1 MPDFIVQVDDGR
13 PDPLNLIVEIKGFR
27 GENAKEKANTMRAYW
42 VPGVNNLGNS
52 AAGLSRSSPRSTRS
66 RRSLTGSSPPVV
78 FAPRQLD
85 ADDAPFEEQVLRKRP
100 ISSATVSQVI
110 EAPLRREAQGDGRIR
125 FWGEILRPSET
136 AARVLRVITLED
148 GETVH
153 NAFFDRG
160 FRKDEP

>member
-1 MPDFIVQVDDGR
+1 
-13 PDPLNLIVEIKGFR
+13 
-27 GENAKEKANTMRAYW
+27 MRT
-42 VPGVNNLGNS
+42 
-52 AAGLSRSSPRSTRS
+52 TRY
-66 RRSLTGSSPPVV
+66 
-78 FAPRQLD
+78 
-85 ADDAPFEEQVLRKRP
+85 FEEQVLRKRP
-100 ISSATVSQVI
+100 YIEREWCRQVI
-110 EAPLRREAQGDGRIR
+110 EAPLRREAQGDGRIQ